1 MASPPLD
8 ELTRLLAD
16 LTHGLEAR
24 HLPFMLIGGQAVLL
38 HGRPRL
44 TDDVDA
50 TLGVGPDQLA
60 IVLEAC
66 AAIGLEPLPADVPG
80 FVADTF
86 VLPTR
91 HAASAMRVD
100 LIFSTLPY
108 EAEAIR
114 RAIRVR
120 IGAADVPFATAE
132 DLLVHKLFAGRPRDL
147 EDGLGVIRRQGNA
160 IDWAYVTR
168 WVGTFAEVPGREA
181 LPDRLRQLRQDADEA

>member
-1 MASPPLD
+1 MVSPPPD
-8 ELTRLLAD
+8 ALTRLLAH
-16 LTHGLEAR
+16 LTHGLESR
-24 HLPFMLIGGQAVLL
+24 HIPFMLIGGQAVLL

-60 IVLEAC
+60 RVLEAC
-66 AAIGLEPLPADVPG
+66 ASIGLQPLPADVPG
-80 FVADTF
+80 FVAETF
-86 VLPTR
+86 VLPT
-91 HAASAMRVD
+91 HHPASALRVD

-108 EAEAIR
+108 ETEAIK

-120 IGAADVPFATAE
+120 IGNADVPFATAE

-147 EDGLGVIRRQGNA
+147 EDAVSVIRRQGDR

-168 WVGTFAEVPGREA
+168 WVATFAEVPGREGG
-181 LPDRLRQLRQDADEA
+181 PDLLRRLREEADRT